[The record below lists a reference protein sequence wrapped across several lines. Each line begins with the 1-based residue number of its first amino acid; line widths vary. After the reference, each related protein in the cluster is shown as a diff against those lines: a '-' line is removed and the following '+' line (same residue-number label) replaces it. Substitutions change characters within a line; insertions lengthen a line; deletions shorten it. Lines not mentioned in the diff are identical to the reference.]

1 MTLLDR
7 FRSQAR
13 DKHPDVAVRLGY
25 VDELPLDDRQA
36 IAVMAREDGDPRVR
50 RAAVAKLMDPA
61 ALGAVLRSDA
71 DESVRSRSL
80 EMLRDIAVEAFE
92 GTTEAESLAAVV
104 ALGEITGVAAP
115 AGNVVT
121 DAQRVLG
128 QIAKTA
134 ARETVALQALSRLS
148 DGRQFGTV
156 ARHGAT
162 EAARRAAL
170 DALQQRGDSAEI
182 VAVALN
188 GDYKDVAAA
197 AVDFVTERAQLEQIV
212 ARGLNKSAVKRA
224 KVTLREMD
232 ERAAR
237 EAAEYASA
245 EMIRAAATVDSL
257 QTDSPMS
264 TETLLDPA
272 PSPSPAETGQTATDP
287 VQQDEADRLAAERE
301 REEPAPAAE
310 PASAAVA
317 PAEDAESVA
326 AAAAATALEVA
337 RRTARL
343 SELADEAAAAASLDD
358 LGAARKRV
366 ALARREW
373 ADLTAAGP
381 ADEMVA
387 ARFAEADARFAA
399 RDAEAQEAD
408 ARSRREGLARMHNLL
423 GRVEQ
428 LAARTDMSLKAADRA
443 LRDVRAALSA
453 IPMLPT
459 KADFEDVTA
468 RLKAVQVL
476 LTPKVTELREA
487 DEWQKWANV
496 TIQEQLCAKME
507 ALGALEDAEV
517 IAKEVRELQ
526 QQWRQAA
533 DVPRDKADGLWRR
546 FKAAHDA
553 VWARCESHFAAE
565 AQARADNLAKKIALC
580 EQAEALSD
588 STDWLHTA
596 EAIKKLQSDWK
607 EIGPVSRG
615 REKAIWDR
623 FRTACDRFFT
633 RRHDDLAQR
642 KTVWTDNLAKKDALC
657 ARAEALAESTDW
669 DASALEIKRL
679 QAEWKSIG
687 PVKKSRSEAI
697 WQRFRTACDRFFE
710 RYTQRHDIERAD
722 RVAAREAICAELEAL
737 APPPPAEGE
746 TAAEESPAD
755 LVATVR
761 TLRGRWQ
768 QEIAARGVDL
778 DRARAL
784 DARFADAFARVVAR
798 WPAAFN
804 GTDLDPDANRK
815 RMEALVK
822 KVEDLVAS
830 LTGPAAAPAAEASP
844 ASRLAAMLKEALAAN
859 TIGGR
864 AGDDSRWRAAA
875 EEVRQAQAAWSRLGP
890 VPDATRRQL
899 LERFQRASRRITER
913 AEAAAR
919 PIPSVPNGP
928 RTGRSSGPGG
938 GGGRPGGEAG
948 RSRDAAPRPQEHAG
962 REK

>member
-7 FRSQAR
+7 FRSQSR
-13 DKHPDVAVRLGY
+13 DKHPDVAVRLAY
-25 VDELPLDDRQA
+25 VEELPLEDSQA
-36 IAVMAREDGDPRVR
+36 IATIAREDSDPRVR
-50 RAAVAKLMDPA
+50 RAAVAKLMDPV

-71 DESVRSRSL
+71 DESVRSRTL

-92 GTTEAESLAAVV
+92 NTSEAQSLAAVDV
-104 ALGEITGVAAP
+104 LHGLDDQRALG
-115 AGNVVT
+115 
-121 DAQRVLG
+121 L
-128 QIAKTA
+128 IAKSAT
-134 ARETVALQALSRLS
+134 RETVALRALSQLTDSRLLGS
-148 DGRQFGTV
+148 V
-156 ARHGAT
+156 ARHGAN

-170 DALQQRGDSAEI
+170 DALRERGDSAEVLAI
-182 VAVALN
+182 ALN
-188 GDYKDVAAA
+188 GDHKDVATL
-197 AVDFVTERAQLEQIV
+197 AVDLVTERAQLEQIV
-212 ARGLNKSAVKRA
+212 ARGLNKGAVKRA
-224 KVTLREMD
+224 RVTLREMD
-232 ERAAR
+232 ERTAR
-237 EAAEYASA
+237 ETAEAAATA
-245 EMIRAAATVDSL
+245 IEMIRAAAPVESL
-257 QTDSPMS
+257 QIDPPMS
-264 TETLLDPA
+264 TDTLLDPA
-272 PSPSPAETGQTATDP
+272 PSSSPAENGPIATDP
-287 VQQDEADRLAAERE
+287 VLPVLNVQGAQQDEADRPAAGEPE
-301 REEPAPAAE
+301 REEHSHTADQVRLE
-310 PASAAVA
+310 AVA
-317 PAEDAESVA
+317 AQEATEA
-326 AAAAATALEVA
+326 AAALAAT
-337 RRTARL
+337 RRVERL
-343 SELADEAAAAASLDD
+343 GELADEAVAAAGLDD
-358 LGAARKRV
+358 LAAARKRV
-366 ALARREW
+366 TAVRREW
-373 ADLTAAGP
+373 SALTAAGP
-381 ADEMVA
+381 ADDLVA
-387 ARFAEADARFAA
+387 ARFAEADARFTA
-399 RDAEAQEAD
+399 RDTEALEAD
-408 ARSRREGLARMHNLL
+408 ARGRREGLARMHNLL

-428 LAARTDMSLKAADRA
+428 LSARPDMSLKAADRA

-453 IPMLPT
+453 VPQLPS
-459 KADFEDVTA
+459 KADYDDVMG
-468 RLKAVQVL
+468 RLKAVQAV

-517 IAKEVRELQ
+517 IAREVRELQ

-553 VWARCESHFAAE
+553 LWARCESHFAAE
-565 AQARADNLAKKIALC
+565 AQARAENLAKKVALC
-580 EQAEALSD
+580 EQAEVLSE

-596 EAIKKLQSDWK
+596 DAIKKLQSDWK

-642 KTVWTDNLAKKDALC
+642 KTVWSENLAKKDALC
-657 ARAEALAESTDW
+657 ARVEALAESTDW
-669 DASALEIKRL
+669 EPAALEIKKL

-710 RYTQRHDIERAD
+710 RYAQRHDIERAD

-737 APPPPAEGE
+737 IPAADTDHDAGE
-746 TAAEESPAD
+746 PPAD

-768 QEIAARGVDL
+768 QEVAARGVDL

-784 DARFADAFARVVAR
+784 DARFADAFARVLAR

-815 RMEALVK
+815 RMEGLVK

-830 LTGPAAAPAAEASP
+830 LNGPAAAPEADASP

-875 EEVRQAQAAWSRLGP
+875 EEVRQAQAAWTRIGP
-890 VPDATRRQL
+890 VPDAVRRQL
-899 LERFQRASRRITER
+899 LDRFQRASRKISER

-919 PIPSVPNGP
+919 PIPNASNVPAGANA
-928 RTGRSSGPGG
+928 GRQGGPGG
-938 GGGRPGGEAG
+938 AGRGGDAG
-948 RSRDAAPRPQEHAG
+948 RSRGTGRRPQQVHAG
-962 REK
+962 RVKYSP